1 MPNPQEHVTTS
12 REPLTPLGFKQEPNL
27 SSAKGLPDVGLS
39 PGGLGAI
46 IALVQAEGEQVRWTD
61 EGTTPTALIGTLME
75 AGQVIEFNGNL
86 AALQFFEVVAGASL
100 NVSYYK
106 YQ

>member
-1 MPNPQEHVTTS
+1 MPNPSAHHTTS
-12 REPLTPLGFKQEPNL
+12 REPLTPLGFQQEADL
-27 SSAKGLPDVGLS
+27 SAATGLPS
-39 PGGLGAI
+39 IATGAI
-46 IALVQAEGEQVRWTD
+46 IALVQAESQQVRWTD
-61 EGTTPTALIGTLME
+61 DGTTPTALIGTLME

>member
-1 MPNPQEHVTTS
+1 MPNPSAHHTIS
-12 REPLTPLGFKQEPNL
+12 REPLTPLGFKQEADL
-27 SSAKGLPDVGLS
+27 SSAKGLPDVGVS

-46 IALVQAEGEQVRWTD
+46 IALVQVEGQQARWTD
-61 EGTTPTALIGTLME
+61 DGTTPTALIGTLAE
-75 AGQVIEFNGNL
+75 AGQVIEFHGNL
-86 AALQFFEVVAGASL
+86 AAIEFFEVLAGATL

>member
-12 REPLTPLGFKQEPNL
+12 REPLTPLGFKQEPDL
-27 SSAKGLPDVGLS
+27 STEKPLPGVGAS

-46 IALVQAEGEQVRWTD
+46 IALVQIESQSVRWTD
-61 EGTTPTALIGTLME
+61 DGTTPTALIGTLI
-75 AGQVIEFNGNL
+75 AKNQVVEFNGNL
-86 AALQFFEVVAGASL
+86 AALQFIEVAGGASL